1 MLRAVS
7 AVRPAAR
14 ASARAVRALST
25 TARVASHGHEAPKLY
40 GPGGKPGEI
49 PSNWEQ
55 ATGLERLELLGD
67 LQGIKVFDDSPLD
80 SSRIGTKKDPIRVP
94 SFDHD
99 RVIGCTGSP
108 ADSHHVLWFHV
119 REGKQTRCTECGSV
133 YELDLISEDRAMIS
147 LEPPAAKKLSADA
160 EN

>member
-1 MLRAVS
+1 M
-7 AVRPAAR
+7 
-14 ASARAVRALST
+14 
-25 TARVASHGHEAPKLY
+25 
-40 GPGGKPGEI
+40 
-49 PSNWEQ
+49 Q
-55 ATGLERLELLGD
+55 
-67 LQGIKVFDDSPLD
+67 
-80 SSRIGTKKDPIRVP
+80 
-94 SFDHD
+94 DHD

-119 REGKQTRCTECGSV
+119 REGKQTRCTECGSGAWARCLRRASTNDLFLV